1 MSNSPLTH
9 EWWEEKHTQK
19 HQWKFRALKLK
30 NGILD
35 DMKCVKETDGLLV
48 EYIMFENVWDVY
60 ETVRLT
66 VADKKI
72 LLKLKRVAGFYM
84 KHIER
89 KHLHTGPKTRNLIRW
104 TVDKTFTITKDK

>member
-1 MSNSPLTH
+1 M
-9 EWWEEKHTQK
+9 
-19 HQWKFRALKLK
+19 K

-89 KHLHTGPKTRNLIRW
+89 KIAHIAKTRNLIRW
-104 TVDKTFTITKDK
+104 TVDKTSW